1 MFFFSYTEGSTV
13 DSFRLSDFDQ
23 SVGYRIEDAVA
34 LSGSK
39 YSFVEDS
46 ALLTGIVYIIQARAT
61 TLNSMSNMTGVC

>member
-1 MFFFSYTEGSTV
+1 MFFFSYTEGSAV

-39 YSFVEDS
+39 YS
-46 ALLTGIVYIIQARAT
+46 Y
-61 TLNSMSNMTGVC
+61 C